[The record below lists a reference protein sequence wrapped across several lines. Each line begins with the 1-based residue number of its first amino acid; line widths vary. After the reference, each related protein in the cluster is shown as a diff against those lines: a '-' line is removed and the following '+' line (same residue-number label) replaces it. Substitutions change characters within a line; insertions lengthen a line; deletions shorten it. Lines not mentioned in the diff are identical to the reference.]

1 LLEVALDR
9 HRILMLKNKIYN
21 YLSNEILK
29 NFIIILIT
37 FTAIAWVVRAV
48 NFLDIMVEDGY
59 STSVYFKYSLLNIT
73 NILTRFIPLAFLL
86 SLTVSIVKFERQ
98 QELLILW
105 TSGLAKIKI
114 VNIFLLI
121 AFVATLFQLILSLF
135 VNPFLLNKSRFL
147 LSDTATLQINSVLRS
162 NDFSDTFKGLT
173 IYIGK
178 KNTANEL
185 LNVFIKDTNGS
196 LSTLL
201 NEVDEKN
208 NSVIVAK
215 KGFATKNKLVLFN
228 GTIQTLNKKNE
239 IKNIKFVKTEL
250 NLSNVTTRTIKQA
263 KIQETSSS
271 LLFQCIFNKD
281 KNFNITNCKKN
292 NYKSEVVQNL
302 SRRLGMPLYI
312 PLITVIVSFLLIQKK
327 EKKYIFL
334 DKYLVFTLS
343 FLLLIISEIFLK
355 YAGLSLLMTST
366 YFILPVIIT
375 FLFYILLLK
384 KIITENVSK

>member
-1 LLEVALDR
+1 MLEVALDR

>member
-1 LLEVALDR
+1 
-9 HRILMLKNKIYN
+9 MLKNKIYN

>member
-178 KNTANEL
+178 KSTANEL

-215 KGFATKNKLVLFN
+215 KGFATKNKLVLFD
-228 GTIQTLNKKNE
+228 GTIQTLNQKNE

-250 NLSNVTTRTIKQA
+250 NLSNITTRTIKQP
-263 KIQETSSS
+263 KIQETSSK
-271 LLFQCIFNKD
+271 LLFQCIFNKN

-302 SRRLGMPLYI
+302 SRRLGMPLYT

-366 YFILPVIIT
+366 YFVLPVIIT

-384 KIITENVSK
+384 KIMTENASK